1 MQMWNLFSSFHVV
14 CVPHKTAAVA
24 HSMPEVSGECQHVS
38 LHFLLTIT
46 NYTCQVNILFS
57 FRSPN
62 NKLSREKSS
71 SSCLSPPH
79 LELSHSRWSDECGF
93 RRWSEKKVDKS
104 SEMLLMMSS
113 QAFGTSSG
121 FCTHKKKRE
130 NFTFS
135 FPSFFFFPL
144 HHPLSHFAINH
155 IDWAGFGTIREFSHF
170 PSRPP
175 PSSLRR
181 RWCQMEK
188 NYFVTQTYTTKT
200 ERQKSWP
207 CVVMCCVLP
216 PGRCRSEQQEKWW
229 KI

>member
-62 NKLSREKSS
+62 NKLSRGKSS

-130 NFTFS
+130 FHIFISFFLLFSPPSSSFAFCNQSYWLSGLWDNPRIFS
-135 FPSFFFFPL
+135 FSI
-144 HHPLSHFAINH
+144 SA
-155 IDWAGFGTIREFSHF
+155 A
-170 PSRPP
+170 

-200 ERQKSWP
+200 ERQKSWL
-207 CVVMCCVLP
+207 CVLLCCVLP

>member
-62 NKLSREKSS
+62 NKLSRGKSS

-121 FCTHKKKRE
+121 FCTHKKKERISHFHFLLSSFFPSIILFRILQSIILIERALGQSE
-130 NFTFS
+130 NFLIFH
-135 FPSFFFFPL
+135 L
-144 HHPLSHFAINH
+144 
-155 IDWAGFGTIREFSHF
+155 G
-170 PSRPP
+170 RPP
-175 PSSLRR
+175 PLSGDDDVKWR
-181 RWCQMEK
+181 
-188 NYFVTQTYTTKT
+188 KT
-200 ERQKSWP
+200 I
-207 CVVMCCVLP
+207 L
-216 PGRCRSEQQEKWW
+216 
-229 KI
+229 